1 MKRKFLF
8 LLVLIIIISCK
19 SADRFIIKNFDDF
32 EKSKILTDKGIA
44 IYENDI
50 EKKQEY
56 TEGTI
61 NIVKEYF
68 LYALYLDK
76 SNERAK
82 EYIKKMDSLK
92 QYFFNKMMKSVFL
105 YKNKNKRQ
113 DRDEYYLCYYL
124 EKALEIDPA
133 NSEALK
139 LRSELK
145 TLREKLVD
153 SYTSEG
159 DKIKEMIN
167 KTKSEDDKIKLYV
180 SGYDIYKYIKLIDNT
195 NNNAIKE
202 LEYYSNQLE
211 KVTVQ
216 KLKENEAKLRAGKFN
231 EVYTALKVIVNYND
245 RSYGK
250 HTREITDIKYRLFY
264 FWGLDLYRKGEF
276 LNSLYKINEALVI
289 KKDRNLLNI
298 KRNITEEKLNTE
310 NIKNSYESVM
320 AEIDDHID
328 KENLVMAKIKIDSL
342 LKMVKANEQK
352 IELKEISKTVIEK
365 SKELYDTAVKDYND
379 ENFSEAIRKFQIVI
393 KVISDYKDVKS
404 YLDKS
409 VEKQKVIEMH

>member
-1 MKRKFLF
+1 
-8 LLVLIIIISCK
+8 
-19 SADRFIIKNFDDF
+19 
-32 EKSKILTDKGIA
+32 
-44 IYENDI
+44 
-50 EKKQEY
+50 
-56 TEGTI
+56 
-61 NIVKEYF
+61 
-68 LYALYLDK
+68 
-76 SNERAK
+76 
-82 EYIKKMDSLK
+82 MDSLK

-133 NSEALK
+133 NNEALK

-145 TLREKLVD
+145 ALREKLVD

-167 KTKSEDDKIKLYV
+167 KIKSEDDKIKLYM

-276 LNSLYKINEALVI
+276 LNSLYKINEAL
-289 KKDRNLLNI
+289 
-298 KRNITEEKLNTE
+298 
-310 NIKNSYESVM
+310 
-320 AEIDDHID
+320 
-328 KENLVMAKIKIDSL
+328 
-342 LKMVKANEQK
+342 
-352 IELKEISKTVIEK
+352 
-365 SKELYDTAVKDYND
+365 
-379 ENFSEAIRKFQIVI
+379 AI
-393 KVISDYKDVKS
+393 
-404 YLDKS
+404 
-409 VEKQKVIEMH
+409 